1 MMIPLPQKKTRQAAF
16 TILEVMLAAIVMA
29 FAITTSITTMQRAF
43 LALDTARNITQANQ
57 IMQSEIER
65 MRLQDWSIV
74 NAYSST
80 ATTVTIDSSYTNNV
94 FIGSRYRLSRTA
106 TDVAGHR
113 LLAIRGKDGALRAFH
128 NVCRHR
134 AGPLVTGDR
143 GNCGGELVCA
153 YHGWRYALD
162 GRLRAAT
169 GFGAAE
175 GFDPREFGLL
185 ALRLETWRGLVF
197 ATMDA
202 GAAPLADHVAPLEAL
217 LAGRGLDIAA
227 PALRRS
233 HDLACDWKTYAENY
247 LEGYHIGSVH
257 PVLADELG
265 AAEYRVRVEGDLV
278 LQEAVGVNDGPQAGV
293 WGWLWPNLGINVYR
307 DGAMIERMTPVAPG
321 RTRLDY
327 LFLNDGGEAAL
338 GEALAASDRLTA
350 EDAAICEAVQRNLS
364 AGAYDRGVLSPN
376 QEVALA
382 WFQSRIAE
390 VHPG

>member
-1 MMIPLPQKKTRQAAF
+1 MQATLPARLYGCPDAWARERSAVFGKAWLFLGHEAEAPAAG
-16 TILEVMLAAIVMA
+16 
-29 FAITTSITTMQRAF
+29 
-43 LALDTARNITQANQ
+43 
-57 IMQSEIER
+57 
-65 MRLQDWSIV
+65 DWI
-74 NAYSST
+74 
-80 ATTVTIDSSYTNNV
+80 
-94 FIGSRYRLSRTA
+94 A

-113 LLAIRGKDGALRAFH
+113 LLAVRGKDGALRAFH

-134 AGPLVTGDR
+134 AGPLVAGES
-143 GNCGGELVCA
+143 GHCEGELVCA

-185 ALRLETWRGLVF
+185 SLRLETWRGLVF

-202 GAAPLADHVAPLEAL
+202 DAVSLADYVAPLEAL
-217 LAGRGLDIAA
+217 LAERGLDFAA

-257 PVLADELG
+257 PLLADELG
-265 AAEYRVRVEGDLV
+265 DAEYRVRVEGDLV
-278 LQEAVGVNDGPQAGV
+278 LQEAVGVADASLASPQAGV

-307 DGAMIERMTPVAPG
+307 DGAMIERMTPVGPG

-327 LFLNDGGEAAL
+327 LFLNDGGEGAL
-338 GEALAASDRLTA
+338 GEALTASDRLTA

-376 QEVALA
+376 HEIALA
-382 WFQSRIAE
+382 WFQARIAK
-390 VHPG
+390 VHP

>member
-1 MMIPLPQKKTRQAAF
+1 MQATLPARLYGCPDAWARERSAVFGKAW
-16 TILEVMLAAIVMA
+16 L
-29 FAITTSITTMQRAF
+29 F
-43 LALDTARNITQANQ
+43 LGHEAEAPAPG
-57 IMQSEIER
+57 
-65 MRLQDWSIV
+65 DW
-74 NAYSST
+74 
-80 ATTVTIDSSYTNNV
+80 
-94 FIGSRYRLSRTA
+94 LA

-113 LLAIRGKDGALRAFH
+113 LLAVRGKDGALRAFH

-134 AGPLVTGDR
+134 AGPLVAGES
-143 GNCGGELVCA
+143 GHCEGELVCA

-185 ALRLETWRGLVF
+185 SLRLETWRGLVF

-202 GAAPLADHVAPLEAL
+202 DAVSLADYVAPLEAL
-217 LAGRGLDIAA
+217 LAERGLDFAA

-257 PVLADELG
+257 PLLADELG
-265 AAEYRVRVEGDLV
+265 DAEYRVRVEGDLV
-278 LQEAVGVNDGPQAGV
+278 LQEAVGVADASLASPQAGV

-307 DGAMIERMTPVAPG
+307 DGAMIERMTPVGPG

-327 LFLNDGGEAAL
+327 LFLNDGGEGAL
-338 GEALAASDRLTA
+338 GEALTASDRLTA

-376 QEVALA
+376 HEIALA
-382 WFQSRIAE
+382 WFQARIAK
-390 VHPG
+390 VHP

>member
-1 MMIPLPQKKTRQAAF
+1 MQATLPARLYGCPDAWARERSGVFGKAWVFLGHEDET
-16 TILEVMLAAIVMA
+16 LAMGDWIA
-29 FAITTSITTMQRAF
+29 T
-43 LALDTARNITQANQ
+43 
-57 IMQSEIER
+57 EI
-65 MRLQDWSIV
+65 
-74 NAYSST
+74 
-80 ATTVTIDSSYTNNV
+80 
-94 FIGSRYRLSRTA
+94 
-106 TDVAGHR
+106 AGHR
-113 LLAIRGKDGALRAFH
+113 LLTVRGKDGVLRAFH

-134 AGPLVTGDR
+134 AGPLVSGAS
-143 GNCGGELVCA
+143 GHCEGELVCV

-175 GFDPREFGLL
+175 GFDPRDFGLL
-185 ALRLETWRGLVF
+185 ALRLEIWRGLAF
-197 ATMDA
+197 ATMDPD
-202 GAAPLADHVAPLEAL
+202 AAPLADHVAPLEAL
-217 LAGRGLDIAA
+217 LADRGLQIAA
-227 PALRRS
+227 PALRRA

-265 AAEYRVRVEGDLV
+265 SADYRVWVEGDLV

-307 DGAMIERMTPVAPG
+307 HGAMIERITPVSPG

-350 EDAAICEAVQRNLS
+350 EDAAICEAVQANLS
-364 AGAYDRGVLSPN
+364 AGAYDRGVLSPTH
-376 QEVALA
+376 EVALA

-390 VHPG
+390 VHP